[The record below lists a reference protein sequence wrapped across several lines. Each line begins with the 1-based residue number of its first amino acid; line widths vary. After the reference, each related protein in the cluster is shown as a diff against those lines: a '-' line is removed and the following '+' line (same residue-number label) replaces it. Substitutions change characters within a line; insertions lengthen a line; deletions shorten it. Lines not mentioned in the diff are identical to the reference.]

1 MQGEDAILKVH
12 SGESPGGL
20 AVRIWCFHCHG
31 LSSNPDL
38 ESKVPQAAQCGKK
51 KKNSENKKK
60 TTQPSS
66 WKLKM

>member
-51 KKNSENKKK
+51 KKIQKTIKKQQK
-60 TTQPSS
+60 VA
-66 WKLKM
+66 LGN

>member
-51 KKNSENKKK
+51 KKFRKQEKNNKK
-60 TTQPSS
+60 
-66 WKLKM
+66 

>member
-60 TTQPSS
+60 TTKSSS

>member
-12 SGESPGGL
+12 SGEAPGQL

-38 ESKVPQAAQCGKK
+38 EPKIPQAAQCGKK
-51 KKNSENKKK
+51 KKNSENKQKTNKK
-60 TTQPSS
+60 
-66 WKLKM
+66 

>member
-51 KKNSENKKK
+51 KKKFRKQEKNNKK
-60 TTQPSS
+60 
-66 WKLKM
+66 